1 MSRPF
6 SVSRSTQLIAL
17 VDGLGLGIRGF
28 IASTTVASRYLI
40 LAASVYYPFLS
51 QPVCFS
57 SANRHSPCL
66 FESYTLHI
74 LLLLEMDI
82 TFDVALNYA

>member
-1 MSRPF
+1 M
-6 SVSRSTQLIAL
+6 QLIAL

-28 IASTTVASRYLI
+28 IASTTVASRHLI

-51 QPVCFS
+51 QPVCFFLF
-57 SANRHSPCL
+57 CL
-66 FESYTLHI
+66 FESYELHI

-82 TFDVALNYA
+82 TFDVTLNYA